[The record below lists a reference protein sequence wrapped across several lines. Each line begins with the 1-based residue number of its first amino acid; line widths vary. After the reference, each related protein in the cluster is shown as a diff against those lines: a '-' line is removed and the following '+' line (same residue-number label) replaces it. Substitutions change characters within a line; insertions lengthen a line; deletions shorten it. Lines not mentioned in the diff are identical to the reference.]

1 MELWLIRHG
10 QTADNH
16 LKILAGHQPGKL
28 SELGVTQA
36 KKTGVKL
43 AKYKFHE
50 IYCSDLGRAK
60 ETLENILISHPSKD
74 KMKVNYSEL
83 LREKGA
89 GVLEGQPLIVWKN
102 GAEKAG
108 LGIRKYKA
116 ENGESWEDVMAR
128 ADKFVEELIEK
139 YITSKNQ
146 PQSHQEEE
154 KNNMNIV
161 NTSTGK
167 AKFEE
172 TKLDLIGGISGQSIK
187 PIGGS
192 KTTPA
197 PKTSDKKSLPKIMV
211 VTHGGWIMEFFNVIN
226 FRKSGQ
232 KPIFLNNTSNCSI
245 NVVRIS
251 ESSTTLGKKNI
262 TYDIV
267 NRNDVTHLSAG
278 PGSKLH

>member
-36 KKTGVKL
+36 QKTGKRL
-43 AKYKFHE
+43 AKEKFLE
-50 IYCSDLGRAK
+50 VYCSDLGRAK
-60 ETLENILISHPSKD
+60 ETLENILISHPSRD
-74 KMKVNYSEL
+74 KLSVNYSEL

-89 GVLEGQPLIVWKN
+89 RVLEGQPLIVWKN

-116 ENGESWEDVMAR
+116 ENAESWEDVMAR
-128 ADKFVEELIEK
+128 ADKFVEELIEN

-154 KNNMNIV
+154 KSNQNISNV
-161 NTSTGK
+161 SHVSG
-167 AKFEE
+167 KFEE
-172 TKLDLIGGISGQSIK
+172 TKLDLTGKSIK
-187 PIGGS
+187 PVGGS
-192 KTTPA
+192 KPVVKQT
-197 PKTSDKKSLPKIMV
+197 DKKSLPKILV

-232 KPIFLNNTSNCSI
+232 KPIFLNNTSNCSV
-245 NVVRIS
+245 NVVKIY
-251 ESSTTLGKKNI
+251 ESSTPSGKKNLI
-262 TYDIV
+262 YDIV

-278 PGSKLH
+278 AKLH